1 MWDAIFAAITAAF
14 QSVGTVCHAAN
25 TAADSIHDLAKVG
38 KVHSQKLLL
47 EAELESEESIFDMR
61 TKLDAKKKLL
71 ITQQP

>member
-1 MWDAIFAAITAAF
+1 MWESIFAAITAAF

-61 TKLDAKKKLL
+61 KNLDAKKKLL
-71 ITQQP
+71 ASQE